1 MVLPFDFKA
10 LQLKTILLS
19 QKYNCNLVDRKV
31 QVRNTTNTSIFLMK
45 IDN

>member
-19 QKYNCNLVDRKV
+19 QKYNCNLVDR
-31 QVRNTTNTSIFLMK
+31 NTTNNTIFLMK